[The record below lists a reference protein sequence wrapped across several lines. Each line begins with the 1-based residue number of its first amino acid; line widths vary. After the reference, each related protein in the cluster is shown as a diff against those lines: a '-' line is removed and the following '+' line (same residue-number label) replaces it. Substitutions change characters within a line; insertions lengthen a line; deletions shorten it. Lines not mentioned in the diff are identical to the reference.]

1 MTIEATGKGAR
12 LPAHPEDV
20 ILLTK
25 RHASSDQLEQDV
37 LHIATRMM
45 SKSVLE
51 SCNLADDVLRSAS
64 QDMFGEEPLLAFPH
78 RYLLKLGP
86 VPNSPRPLVPVKPA
100 KRQAYLSLAS
110 IILGKNPTEAT
121 ARAIKFLVALCTD
134 NTPQDVPP
142 LPWFEGEVQED
153 LIDTKAPSA
162 LIRLCPVMKFSAKLR
177 D

>member
-1 MTIEATGKGAR
+1 MMRRQDLPRNLTIEATGKGAR

-25 RHASSDQLEQDV
+25 RHASSDQLEQ
-37 LHIATRMM
+37 
-45 SKSVLE
+45 
-51 SCNLADDVLRSAS
+51 
-64 QDMFGEEPLLAFPH
+64 EPLLAFPH